1 MHKQHRRTRL
11 MFSVALFVGF
21 TLALAGCAGVES
33 PVSESPIAE
42 FNASTEAW
50 AGDYV
55 ECLRD
60 KGIDA
65 EIHYADDGTFHGF
78 QPAYGPDAE
87 LWEGILDL
95 ACIEAVGE
103 PPEPPE
109 PTTEFYEVYYDLSVE
124 HAECLRDAGYV
135 ISDPPSKDEWVEG
148 GGPPVWSPSSEIIAQ
163 ESDVEG
169 ALQICPEPNGLQIE
183 ERMHE
188 LRDSQ

>member
-50 AGDYV
+50 AGDY
-55 ECLRD
+55 
-60 KGIDA
+60 
-65 EIHYADDGTFHGF
+65 
-78 QPAYGPDAE
+78 
-87 LWEGILDL
+87 
-95 ACIEAVGE
+95 
-103 PPEPPE
+103 
-109 PTTEFYEVYYDLSVE
+109 
-124 HAECLRDAGYV
+124 AECLRDAGYV